1 MPNTYSRMYAQIVFA
16 TKGREISIPQKHK
29 EELHKYIT
37 GIVSNRKQKLLAIN
51 AMPEHIHIFIG
62 FKPNIC
68 ISDLV
73 QDIKTASSLFIK
85 EKQWIKGRFYWQE
98 GFGSFT
104 YSHSQLT
111 NVINYI
117 NNQEQH
123 HKRKTFKEEY
133 LEILQKYD
141 IEFND
146 AYLFEWYE

>member
-1 MPNTYSRMYAQIVFA
+1 MYAQIVFA